1 MIFQWK
7 KKYLK
12 SFYRNKCSFLIT
24 SLTLSS
30 IIWILQAVNFLE
42 IISEDGH
49 SIATYFRYS
58 FLNLPKILSKIILL
72 SFFLS
77 LFYVLVTYDEKN
89 QLLIYWSNGISKNKF
104 LNKIF
109 IFSLFFIILSFILSF
124 FIVPFTQDKARS
136 FIRSSSLDFFPA
148 LIKPKQFI
156 DTVENLTIFI
166 DKKENEK
173 IESLILKDSS
183 NPNNIQLIIA
193 KEGRI
198 INELANK
205 YLFLYEGKIINSSS
219 KNNSTIFNFK
229 ETKFNLDKYKTK
241 TTTYPKIQELNSLDI
256 IDCLYGLKNDS
267 LKKFEN
273 FECSNN
279 LSEELIRE
287 LYKRTYLPF
296 YIPLIS
302 IIVSFLILNS
312 HNNFNYNKT
321 KLYIFLSGIFLIIL
335 SQISVNFISD
345 KFFVNFIVLLILPI
359 LLFFLYFLFNLKMKV
374 AS

>member
-1 MIFQWK
+1 MEKKIFK
-7 KKYLK
+7 KL
-12 SFYRNKCSFLIT
+12 FTEITVVFLIT
-24 SLTLSS
+24 LLTLGL

-49 SIATYFRYS
+49 SIATYFKYS

-89 QLLIYWSNGISKNKF
+89 QLVIYWSNGIAKNEF

-109 IFSLFFIILSFILSF
+109 LFSLIFIILSFILSF

-136 FIRSSSLDFFPA
+136 FIRSSSLDYFPA
-148 LIKPKQFI
+148 LIKPRQFI

-166 DKKENEK
+166 NKKENDK

-193 KEGRI
+193 K
-198 INELANK
+198 K
-205 YLFLYEGKIINSSS
+205 GKIINESFNKYLVLYDGKILSSS
-219 KNNSTIFNFK
+219 SGEKSTIFNFK

-241 TTTYPKIQELNSLDI
+241 TTTFPKIQELNSLDI
-256 IDCLYGLKNDS
+256 IDCLYS
-267 LKKFEN
+267 LKKGVDKNFVN
-273 FECSNN
+273 FECSQN
-279 LSEELIRE
+279 LSKELSQE

-312 HNNFNYNKT
+312 HNNYNYNKT
-321 KLYIFLSGIFLIIL
+321 KFYTFLSGVFLIIC
-335 SQISVNFISD
+335 SQISVNFISE
-345 KFFVNFIVLLILPI
+345 KMTMNLIVVTILPVFI
-359 LLFFLYFLFNLKMKV
+359 IFLYFLFNFKMRI
-374 AS
+374 SS

>member
-1 MIFQWK
+1 MEKKIFK
-7 KKYLK
+7 KLFTEI
-12 SFYRNKCSFLIT
+12 SVVFVIT
-24 SLTLSS
+24 SLTLGL

-49 SIATYFRYS
+49 SIATYFKYS
-58 FLNLPKILSKIILL
+58 FLNLPKIISKIVLL

-109 IFSLFFIILSFILSF
+109 FFSLIFIILSFVLSF

-136 FIRSSSLDFFPA
+136 FIRSSSLDYFPS

-166 DKKENEK
+166 DKKKQNK

-183 NPNNIQLIIA
+183 NPKNIQLIIA
-193 KEGRI
+193 KR
-198 INELANK
+198 
-205 YLFLYEGKIINSSS
+205 GKIINESMNKYLVLYDGKILSSTMTG
-219 KNNSTIFNFK
+219 KSTIFNFK

-256 IDCLYGLKNDS
+256 INCLYSLKNEII
-267 LKKFEN
+267 KNFKN
-273 FECSNN
+273 FECSKT
-279 LSEELIRE
+279 LSKELSQE
-287 LYKRTYLPF
+287 LYKRTYLPL

-312 HNNFNYNKT
+312 HNSFNYNKT
-321 KLYIFLSGIFLIIL
+321 KFYTFLSGVLFIIY
-335 SQISVNFISD
+335 SQISVNLISE
-345 KFFVNFIVLLILPI
+345 KLFMNLVIMSIVPFLLII
-359 LLFFLYFLFNLKMKV
+359 LYFLFNLKMRM
-374 AS
+374 SS

>member
-1 MIFQWK
+1 MEKKIFK
-7 KKYLK
+7 KLFTEI
-12 SFYRNKCSFLIT
+12 SVVFLIT

-58 FLNLPKILSKIILL
+58 LLNLPKILSKIILL

-104 LNKIF
+104 LSKIF
-109 IFSLFFIILSFILSF
+109 TFSLILIILSLILSF
-124 FIVPFTQDKARS
+124 FIVPYTQDKARS

-183 NPNNIQLIIA
+183 NPNNIQLIME
-193 KEGRI
+193 K
-198 INELANK
+198 
-205 YLFLYEGKIINSSS
+205 
-219 KNNSTIFNFK
+219 
-229 ETKFNLDKYKTK
+229 
-241 TTTYPKIQELNSLDI
+241 
-256 IDCLYGLKNDS
+256 
-267 LKKFEN
+267 
-273 FECSNN
+273 
-279 LSEELIRE
+279 
-287 LYKRTYLPF
+287 
-296 YIPLIS
+296 
-302 IIVSFLILNS
+302 
-312 HNNFNYNKT
+312 
-321 KLYIFLSGIFLIIL
+321 
-335 SQISVNFISD
+335 
-345 KFFVNFIVLLILPI
+345 
-359 LLFFLYFLFNLKMKV
+359 
-374 AS
+374 